1 MAPPELNPTQKIDY
15 YIAQLQPQQTKLRE
29 NQLLQTWIQQ
39 WQQLH
44 AWHKTRK
51 EKEAAEAD
59 QQQIQQLKH
68 QLQHKKLK
76 PKRNLL
82 KAYYESLKI
91 PKGRVRSKTKQ

>member
-1 MAPPELNPTQKIDY
+1 MRGSVNLPNVGLM
-15 YIAQLQPQQTKLRE
+15 E

-76 PKRNLL
+76 PKLFTS
-82 KAYYESLKI
+82 AY
-91 PKGRVRSKTKQ
+91 